1 MFIILIYL
9 IDFYMENI
17 NTLDSQ
23 NSNWENNIE
32 QTQGESLALIKK
44 IKDEFSISLEQWN
57 DKLDESEQ

>member
-1 MFIILIYL
+1 
-9 IDFYMENI
+9 MENI